1 MGRSR
6 SGARRSRSVWV
17 YVGLAALV
25 LAVGGLTATALA
37 KSNETPAAV
46 STHEP
51 RVQPSRTPKM
61 VAPKVVFIG
70 DSYIG
75 GSDMGGRGEDNW
87 SSLASDDLGWRSCS
101 FGVGS
106 SGWTRGVNGWTFGAR
121 IEWALQ
127 QNPDMIVFAN
137 GIHDLDEGF
146 DTTAPAMDQALAA
159 LRSQEPDVPVVVVGE
174 IKVRDE
180 QSPYIE
186 RLNDR
191 LRAVAE
197 SHNATFIDATSE
209 GWFDGGARSYLGSD
223 AFHAT
228 DEGHRYMADRFMTDI
243 QNLGISLPQVSED
256 QSVAGCVTPS
266 HQTVH
271 PDGTP
276 VPAS

>member
-6 SGARRSRSVWV
+6 SGVRRSRSVWV

-70 DSYIG
+70 DSFIG
-75 GSDMGGRGEDNW
+75 GSDMGGNRDKNW
-87 SSLASDDLGWRSCS
+87 SSVAGETLGWRSCP
-101 FGVGS
+101 FGVGG
-106 SGWTRGVNGWTFGAR
+106 SGWTRGMNGWTFGAR

-127 QNPDMIVFAN
+127 QNPSLIVFAN
-137 GIHDLDEGF
+137 GVNDLAEGF

-159 LRSQEPDVPVVVVGE
+159 LRSQAPDVPVVVVGE

-197 SHNATFIDATSE
+197 QHGVSFIDATAE
-209 GWFDGGARSYLGSD
+209 GWFDGDARALLGSD
-223 AFHAT
+223 RFHPT
-228 DEGHRYMADRFMTDI
+228 DDGHRHMAERFASAV
-243 QNLGISLPQVSED
+243 QSLGISLAPVSED
-256 QSVAGCVTPS
+256 ESVAGCSTPS
-266 HQTVH
+266 FGDVQ